1 MEEMG
6 RATWN
11 ANGREN
17 FLEGVVVEKYA
28 GGGGPLVL
36 VGAAGIIYYFVV

>member
-1 MEEMG
+1 MRGSMG
-6 RATWN
+6 HLECEWAGELS
-11 ANGREN
+11 GRSA
-17 FLEGVVVEKYA
+17 VEKYA